1 MDSLEHSTTGHF
13 VVATE
18 SGSRYLIDF
27 GRQIFVR
34 LPREVDDTSLTLRGD
49 YYKVRLLQLER
60 CAVGSP
66 MRLRINLGVPGVLFT
81 DRETTSVLAIA
92 EIPADVGGLELDTL
106 IRTLGQSADLIGDG
120 HALPLAVERDGDR

>member
-1 MDSLEHSTTGHF
+1 MDSLEHSTTGHY

-34 LPREVDDTSLTLRGD
+34 LPREVDDSSLTLRGD
-49 YYKVRLLQLER
+49 YYQVRLLQLER

-106 IRTLGQSADLIGDG
+106 IRALGQSAELIGDV